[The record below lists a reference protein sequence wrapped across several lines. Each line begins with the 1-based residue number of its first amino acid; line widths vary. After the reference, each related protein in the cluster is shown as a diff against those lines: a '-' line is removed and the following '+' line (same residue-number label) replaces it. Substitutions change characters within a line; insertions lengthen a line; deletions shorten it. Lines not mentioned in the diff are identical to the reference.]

1 MIRYMLDTNI
11 CIYVIRRRP
20 ERVIR
25 RLQRKQVSDV
35 GISSI
40 TLSELEY
47 GVAKSVKPEQNK
59 LALTEFLAPIEILP
73 YDDRA
78 AHRYGTLR
86 AYLERRGTPIGS
98 LDLLIAAHALSLES
112 VLVTNNESEFRRIP
126 GLNVENWTK

>member
-78 AHRYGTLR
+78 AHRHGTLR
-86 AYLERRGTPIGS
+86 ACLERHGTPIGP